1 MANSSARVMEFDS
14 LRDLLRGYATSDLG
28 RARVAALEP
37 SLDVDWIQNQQ
48 RLTTEIRDF
57 RRVGGS
63 FEFAG
68 LIDVSRLLDK
78 SRIAGA
84 VLEALEI
91 RDVINIV
98 DRAAEWREIAFN
110 PPQGMKTEWA
120 AVRELSLGIAEF
132 GDLLRGLR
140 NKILPDGTLDD
151 KASPQLASIRREIE
165 KQRRS
170 IQQSLQSFLR
180 RLSEG
185 GAAQD
190 EVVTVRGERFVI
202 PVKAEHKRRVQ
213 GVVHGASSS
222 GQTVF
227 VEPLETIEQNNEL
240 VRLLE
245 DELAEVHRILLE
257 MTSKIGE
264 HAPEI
269 SRAVDILAE
278 LEVQFAKAKFAE
290 DYDCVAPVFNR
301 AEGAPSLSL
310 PVLERQGG
318 DVDVASRAQSLILR
332 DARHPLL
339 ERNLKSKAPP
349 SRQKREK
356 DGAPSGLSVSD
367 ESVRSTRGVVPIT
380 IELEGD
386 KCELIITGPNT
397 GGKTVALKTVGLLAL
412 MAQSGIPVPAT
423 RFEMPV
429 FDAVLADIGDYQSIE
444 QNLSTFSAH
453 VTNIDRLSRTATS
466 RSLVLLDE
474 LGSATDPEEGAALA
488 VAIAEHFLRIGCFTI
503 ISTHHTS
510 LKVFAANSPGVVNAS
525 VGFDEATLQP
535 TYELKLGVPGASA
548 GINIAQRLGL
558 NPTIVQSAR
567 SRLGTQARDVG
578 QFLDQLH
585 AELHEAEAE
594 RLRLRGREE
603 ELKREQ
609 ARLATEGKREQQQK
623 ARELEKKLE
632 TLLRDFEYHA
642 REAVN
647 AVQDKAAAQRVSK
660 DAERRIAK
668 LRRDFREQFDSSVV
682 AHVSG
687 ADRDDPNAQPG
698 LVQNISEGDFVK
710 LKSVGRNAKVTRQLD
725 DKHFEVE
732 VGSMKMRIARED
744 IATVV
749 SRAAENPVA
758 AARSKGVSVVL
769 ESEPQSVPSEIN
781 VIGHTVDDA
790 TREVE
795 KFVDHAFLAGLPR
808 VRIVHGS
815 GMGILRKA
823 LRQYLQKHP
832 HVESVAEPPQQE
844 GGGGATVAELRV

>member
-1 MANSSARVMEFDS
+1 MANSSARVLEFEP

-28 RARVAALEP
+28 RSRVAVLEP
-37 SLDVDWIQNQQ
+37 SVDVDWIQNQQ
-48 RLTTEIRDF
+48 RLTSEIREF

-68 LIDVSRLLDK
+68 LIDVSQLLDK

-98 DRAAEWREIAFN
+98 DRAAEWREIALN
-110 PPQGMKTEWA
+110 PPQGMKADWVS
-120 AVRELSLGIAEF
+120 VRELSAGVTDFA
-132 GDLLRGLR
+132 DLLRHLR

-165 KQRRS
+165 KQRRA

-257 MTSKIGE
+257 MTSKIGDR
-264 HAPEI
+264 APEI
-269 SRAVDILAE
+269 SMAVDILAE

-290 DYDCVAPVFNR
+290 DYDCVAPVFNDR
-301 AEGAPSLSL
+301 PNSTPSDGGATGVPARPPTAAGRDIDS
-310 PVLERQGG
+310 
-318 DVDVASRAQSLILR
+318 SRKSPALIVR

-339 ERNLKSKAPP
+339 ERNLKTKRGHIVP
-349 SRQKREK
+349 S
-356 DGAPSGLSVSD
+356 
-367 ESVRSTRGVVPIT
+367 T

-386 KCELIITGPNT
+386 KRELIITGPNT

-429 FDAVLADIGDYQSIE
+429 FDTVLADIGDYQSIE

-453 VTNIDRLSRTATS
+453 VTNIDRLSRSATA

-488 VAIAEHFLRIGCFTI
+488 VAIAEHFLTIGCFTI

-510 LKVFAANSPGVVNAS
+510 LKVFAANSNGVVNAS

-558 NPTIVQSAR
+558 NPAIIQSAR

-585 AELHEAEAE
+585 AELREAEAE
-594 RLRLRGREE
+594 RLRLRAREE